1 MMQLTDRM
9 MQKIVG
15 NVLRYGVRTVL
26 SVGILGGVIFLIEHA
41 NETVDYSNF
50 VEKDQHIFTVV
61 DQIFIGVGDLD
72 GRSIIYLAILILFFT
87 PLLRLLLS
95 LISFILEKDSLY
107 IAITILVLLI
117 ICLSVYSGFAH

>member
-1 MMQLTDRM
+1 MMQLTNRM

-87 PLLRLLLS
+87 PLLRSEERRVVRDCVFGLW
-95 LISFILEKDSLY
+95 
-107 IAITILVLLI
+107 
-117 ICLSVYSGFAH
+117 

>member
-1 MMQLTDRM
+1 MQLTDRM

>member
-117 ICLSVYSGFAH
+117 ICLSVFSGFAH

>member
-50 VEKDQHIFTVV
+50 VEPDADPLSVV
-61 DQIFIGVGDLD
+61 YLIFIGVLPLD
-72 GRSIIYLAILILFFT
+72 GRAVIYFALLLLFVA
-87 PLLRLLLS
+87 PLLRLLVAM
-95 LISFILEKDSLY
+95 ISVVLEKASLY
-107 IAITILVLLI
+107 IAITILRLVRMG
-117 ICLSVYSGFAH
+117 LSVCAGF